1 MPISPKE
8 LMRKLSGTPAYV
20 SADALQTN
28 RISKE
33 DMKMLMQ
40 YGLTGNQLSKLLSEQ
55 LVVNYDR
62 QSLYRECDRASC
74 HWLMGAAM
82 ELYADVSTNFNR
94 LHNASIWVTSE
105 DTKIENELNRLL
117 EIIGAEEKI
126 FDWAWSTAT
135 YGDLWA
141 KLNIHPDLGVIA
153 IDDNEHPIEVSR
165 ADHNGRLLGFFHT
178 PLGYNV
184 QDGGKL
190 IPPWEYVHFRLLGTK
205 RRRPMLNDPSYGE
218 FRTAS
223 IMAPETRRASV
234 QYGSSLM
241 TQALPNYKRL
251 RMSEDCLLMARASKG
266 VLRYL
271 YKLKVDGCFE
281 SNTKIR
287 LLDGT
292 KPTIKEMADNKDQY
306 VGKSVWT
313 INAQNQLEPAK
324 IVDVFLTKY
333 VTQLTN
339 VHLDN
344 GEIIKCTP
352 DHRFMLRD
360 GSYKE
365 AQYLQPNESLM
376 PLYTKMPDKGLTR
389 YEMVYNPGIN
399 KWHYSHR
406 CVAKTLGFNNGA
418 GYCTH
423 HKDFNPLN
431 NDPLNLEN
439 MLTRDHRHY
448 HFTCGRLWGGSYL
461 RGKKQRIDW
470 VKKRVESRKSKGYR
484 HSEITA
490 NKIGNKIRKAHM
502 RGCYADTHK
511 PLTEETKRKISI
523 GIHAAIADGRI
534 DCGNRRGL
542 IVVPRE
548 TRICACGCG
557 IEFTVLKTD
566 PKTFMLGH
574 NARLMSRGAK
584 GYLVGG
590 KVLNHKVL
598 KVETITLANPTP
610 VYDIS
615 VDKNHNFP
623 LDAGV
628 FVHNSNSDAI
638 LEMIDEISS
647 TLKRARSL
655 DTSSTS
661 TKYDDKSNEF
671 AAMEDIVMPVWGDA
685 KNDLVVEKLGGE
697 PDIHWITDV
706 EALTNQTAS
715 ALRTPLQ
722 LLGGYMKDMPSGLN
736 TSAIENVDI
745 RFARSCRRVQRSIIT
760 AVTRICQVHLAL
772 RGMIPDAK
780 MFEVHMAE
788 TSTAEEKELMES
800 LDKGVDVAG
809 KVIEMF
815 DNVAGLGRE
824 EKIDLLNY
832 LNTKIL
838 KLDDLDISALC
849 KKVATAPENKVND
862 VIHKELKD
870 RKNRIHKESKKAP
883 LSTEYFAHLP
893 VKSDML
899 VESNNGKK
907 TYKIRNAQWESCYG
921 NCKVEVKTVDDKYVD
936 TDGKTHDIKRQVE
949 SLVGVNS

>member
-1 MPISPKE
+1 MPISPTE
-8 LMRKLSGTPAYV
+8 LMRKLNGKPAYV

-40 YGLTGNQLSKLLSEQ
+40 YGLTGNQLSKLLSDQ

-62 QSLYRECDRASC
+62 QSLYRECDRAQT

-94 LHNASIWVTSE
+94 LHNASLWVTSE
-105 DTKIENELNRLL
+105 DTRIENELNRLL
-117 EIIGAEEKI
+117 ESIGAEEKI
-126 FDWAWSTAT
+126 FDWAWSVAT

-153 IDDNEHPIEVSR
+153 IDDGAHPIEVSR
-165 ADHNGRLLGFFHT
+165 VDNNGRLLGFFHT

-190 IPPWEYVHFRLLGTK
+190 LPPWEYVHFRLLGTK

-271 YKLKVDGCFE
+271 YKLRVDG
-281 SNTKIR
+281 
-287 LLDGT
+287 
-292 KPTIKEMADNKDQY
+292 A
-306 VGKSVWT
+306 
-313 INAQNQLEPAK
+313 
-324 IVDVFLTKY
+324 
-333 VTQLTN
+333 
-339 VHLDN
+339 
-344 GEIIKCTP
+344 
-352 DHRFMLRD
+352 
-360 GSYKE
+360 
-365 AQYLQPNESLM
+365 
-376 PLYTKMPDKGLTR
+376 
-389 YEMVYNPGIN
+389 
-399 KWHYSHR
+399 
-406 CVAKTLGFNNGA
+406 
-418 GYCTH
+418 
-423 HKDFNPLN
+423 
-431 NDPLNLEN
+431 
-439 MLTRDHRHY
+439 
-448 HFTCGRLWGGSYL
+448 
-461 RGKKQRIDW
+461 
-470 VKKRVESRKSKGYR
+470 
-484 HSEITA
+484 
-490 NKIGNKIRKAHM
+490 
-502 RGCYADTHK
+502 
-511 PLTEETKRKISI
+511 
-523 GIHAAIADGRI
+523 
-534 DCGNRRGL
+534 
-542 IVVPRE
+542 
-548 TRICACGCG
+548 
-557 IEFTVLKTD
+557 
-566 PKTFMLGH
+566 
-574 NARLMSRGAK
+574 
-584 GYLVGG
+584 
-590 KVLNHKVL
+590 
-598 KVETITLANPTP
+598 
-610 VYDIS
+610 
-615 VDKNHNFP
+615 
-623 LDAGV
+623 
-628 FVHNSNSDAI
+628 NSDAI
-638 LEMIDEISS
+638 LEMIDEITN
-647 TLKRARSL
+647 TLKRARAL
-655 DTSSTS
+655 DTSNTS
-661 TKYDDKSNEF
+661 TKYDEKSNEF
-671 AAMEDIVMPVWGDA
+671 AVMEDIVMPVWGDA

-697 PDIHWITDV
+697 PDIRWITDI
-706 EALTNQTAS
+706 ESLTNQTAS

-815 DNVAGLGRE
+815 DNVATLGRE

-849 KKVATAPENKVND
+849 SKVAVAPENKVDD
-862 VIHKELKD
+862 VIRKELKD
-870 RKNRIHKESKKAP
+870 RKNHIRKESKKAP
-883 LSTEYFAHLP
+883 LSTEFFAHLP
-893 VKSDML
+893 IKNDML
-899 VESNNGKK
+899 VESNAGKQ

-921 NCKVEVKTVDDKYVD
+921 NCKVEMKTVADKYVD

-949 SLVGVNS
+949 SLVGVNL